1 MESLRHKVLQAEL
14 SRIEQEAE
22 AKSYAIMNKADTL
35 EKAHAFCQRI
45 NQALPEYDQFHVA
58 VIYMEPCAGCD
69 VVIYTHD
76 LGDVFLRRA
85 KELEAKWEDV
95 GLAFGNTRRVRFDG
109 VPGVEVY
116 IRDVYLAMRAYLDE
130 AAA

>member
-35 EKAHAFCQRI
+35 ERAHAFCQRI

-85 KELEAKWEDV
+85 KELNVAWEDMGEV
-95 GLAFGNTRRVRFDG
+95 FTDTRRVRFEH
-109 VPGVEVY
+109 VPGVDVF
-116 IRDVYLAMRAYLDE
+116 IRAVYLDMAACLEE

>member
-22 AKSYAIMNKADTL
+22 AKSYAIMNKADALAT
-35 EKAHAFCQRI
+35 AHAFCQLI
-45 NQALPEYDQFHVA
+45 NKGLPTFELFHVS
-58 VIYMEPCAGCD
+58 VSYSQPPGCEII
-69 VVIYTHD
+69 IYTHD

-85 KELEAKWEDV
+85 KELNTTWEDV
-95 GLAFGNTRRVRFDG
+95 GLAHKDVRRVRFEG
-109 VPGVEVY
+109 APGVEVY
-116 IRDVYLAMRAYLDE
+116 IRDIHLAKQACLDE